1 MSGAKRAFDL
11 VGALA
16 GLVVLWPLFL
26 LVALAIKLD
35 DGGSVFFRQARVG
48 WHGRTFRLW
57 KFRTMVPDAE
67 RRGAQLTVGRDPRV
81 TRVGYWL
88 RRWKLDELP
97 QLLNVVTGEM
107 SLVGPRP
114 EVPRYVALYTE
125 AQRRVLE
132 VRPGITD
139 PASIEYCDESELLAL
154 ADDPERLYLEELVP
168 RKLQMNLEYARE
180 ATVWRDVGTIVRT
193 LARVAGRRRLAARGP
208 QRPHAPAPSTPEPE
222 AARSLPSPGR

>member
-1 MSGAKRAFDL
+1 MSAAKRAFDL
-11 VGALA
+11 VAALA
-16 GLVVLWPLFL
+16 GLLVLWPLFL

-35 DGGSVFFRQARVG
+35 DGGSVFFRQTRVG
-48 WHGRTFRLW
+48 WHGRPFRLW

-67 RRGAQLTVGRDPRV
+67 RRGGQLTVGRDPRI

-97 QLLNVVTGEM
+97 QLLNVVAGEM

-114 EVPRYVALYTE
+114 EVPRYVARYTE

-139 PASIEYCDESELLAL
+139 PAAIEYCDESELLAR
-154 ADDPERLYLEELVP
+154 ADDPERLYVEELLP
-168 RKLQMNLEYARE
+168 RKLQMNLQYARE
-180 ATVWRDVGTIVRT
+180 ATVWRDVGMVLRT
-193 LARVAGRRRLAARGP
+193 LARLAGRRT
-208 QRPHAPAPSTPEPE
+208 PA
-222 AARSLPSPGR
+222 L

>member
-1 MSGAKRAFDL
+1 MSATKRAFDL
-11 VGALA
+11 VAALA
-16 GLVVLWPLFL
+16 GLLVLSPLFL

-35 DGGSVFFRQARVG
+35 DGGSVFFRQTRVG
-48 WHGRTFRLW
+48 WHGRPFRLW

-67 RRGAQLTVGRDPRV
+67 RRGGQLTVGRDPRI

-114 EVPRYVALYTE
+114 EVPCYVARYTD
-125 AQRRVLE
+125 AQRRVLD

-139 PASIEYCDESELLAL
+139 PAAIEYCDESELLAR
-154 ADDPERLYLEELVP
+154 ADDPERLYLEELLP
-168 RKLQMNLEYARE
+168 RKLQMNLQYARE
-180 ATVWRDVGTIVRT
+180 ATVWRDVGMVLRT
-193 LARVAGRRRLAARGP
+193 LARLAGRRT
-208 QRPHAPAPSTPEPE
+208 PA
-222 AARSLPSPGR
+222 L